1 VSAPS
6 TGIPVPCVR
15 RPRWRFVA
23 KWRRGTAAAQT
34 RNLTLLSV
42 GTGVPLGLVEHNAA
56 LLHLVVEALCWRLA
70 ADDLA
75 KRRPRRGD
83 GAAYKTWRGEQDRL
97 EAKRMRLAELATEA
111 VSAL

>member
-1 VSAPS
+1 MSAPS

-56 LLHLVVEALCWRLA
+56 LLHLVVVALCWRLA

-83 GAAYKTWRGEQDRL
+83 GAAYKTWRGEQD
-97 EAKRMRLAELATEA
+97 
-111 VSAL
+111 